1 MSNHTSDSPSTMTQK
16 GYEKLMAELVE
27 LRSTGR
33 AEISRQ
39 LEEARSF
46 GDLSENAE
54 YAAAKEEQ
62 AKLETRISYLEF
74 QLSKAKILDSSTI
87 DNSSV
92 TLGTTVTIQDIN
104 NKAEFSYT
112 IVGSEESDPKAS
124 KISSSSPVGQALL
137 NKKVGDEVHVKVQ
150 GECATYGLRRFPSSP
165 EGSSESASV
174 EGTGFSPVSFNC
186 VGSDL

>member
-1 MSNHTSDSPSTMTQK
+1 MTRK

-62 AKLETRISYLEF
+62 AKLETRISRLEF
-74 QLSKAKILDSSTI
+74 QLSNAKILDSSSI
-87 DNSSV
+87 DSSKV
-92 TLGTTVTIQDIN
+92 TLGTTVTIQDTVNSQKFI
-104 NKAEFSYT
+104 YT

-137 NKKVGDEVHVKVQ
+137 NKNVGDEVHVKVPR
-150 GECATYGLRRFPSSP
+150 GVRHLRVMDISI
-165 EGSSESASV
+165 
-174 EGTGFSPVSFNC
+174 VS
-186 VGSDL
+186 

>member
-1 MSNHTSDSPSTMTQK
+1 MNNTNINDSPSTMTRK
-16 GYEKLMAELVE
+16 GYEKLTAELVE

-62 AKLETRISYLEF
+62 AKLETRISRLEF
-74 QLSKAKILDSSTI
+74 QLSNAKILDSSSI
-87 DNSSV
+87 DASRV
-92 TLGTTVTIQDIN
+92 TLGTTVTIQDIIN
-104 NKAEFSYT
+104 SQKFSYT

-137 NKKVGDEVHVKVQ
+137 NKTVGDEVHVKVPR
-150 GECATYGLRRFPSSP
+150 GVRHLRVMDISILS
-165 EGSSESASV
+165 
-174 EGTGFSPVSFNC
+174 
-186 VGSDL
+186 

>member
-1 MSNHTSDSPSTMTQK
+1 MNNTNTNDSPSTMTRK

-62 AKLETRISYLEF
+62 AKLETRISRLEF
-74 QLSKAKILDSSTI
+74 QLSNAKILDSSSI
-87 DNSSV
+87 DASRV
-92 TLGTTVTIQDIN
+92 TLGTTVTIQDIIN
-104 NKAEFSYT
+104 SQKFAYT

-137 NKKVGDEVHVKVQ
+137 NKTVGDEIHVKVPR
-150 GECATYGLRRFPSSP
+150 GVRHLRVMDISIIS
-165 EGSSESASV
+165 
-174 EGTGFSPVSFNC
+174 
-186 VGSDL
+186 